1 MPKTPRK
8 NRMEEVNTF
17 ITQKKVIADNE
28 NVSVTLELNFKK
40 SSIPVENAD
49 EEKWRD
55 EVWEYILRLKS
66 KDEDIALNEKN
77 ENFHYALKE
86 LYDVEW
92 EKVAGGVLSYVCM
105 LGMQT
110 MDNEKELKR
119 LLELKKA
126 KKKGVAVEVE

>member
-40 SSIPVENAD
+40 SSIPVENAE

-92 EKVAGGVLSYVCM
+92 EKVAGGILSYVCM
-105 LGMQT
+105 LGMTQ
-110 MDNEKELKR
+110 MDHEKELKR
-119 LLELKKA
+119 LLEEKRA